1 MQYCYTRENS
11 SSLSKFRVSA
21 PLAVAVELVP
31 GLPKDGRPPRW
42 GQGRV
47 WYTRARARARPRPL
61 RATARGRMRR
71 AGGGAHRAARG
82 GGGSRLLSAP
92 KLPSVMS
99 VLRHRGRSS
108 RRRGPRCLA
117 RRERRPLRRL
127 QRRGGAE
134 AAGYAFADPA
144 ATGRAYWADGSWPLA
159 VQRDLRPGPRR

>member
-1 MQYCYTRENS
+1 M
-11 SSLSKFRVSA
+11 SKFRVSA
-21 PLAVAVELVP
+21 PLAVAAELVP

-47 WYTRARARARPRPL
+47 WCARARVRQTPAL
-61 RATARGRMRR
+61 CGRLP
-71 AGGGAHRAARG
+71 AGACAGPGAGRTVPHG
-82 GGGSRLLSAP
+82 LGGGSRLLSAP

-99 VLRHRGRSS
+99 VLRHRGRSR

-144 ATGRAYWADGSWPLA
+144 ATDRAYWADGSWPLA
-159 VQRDLRPGPRR
+159 AQRGLRPGPRR